1 MSGNNINLSFG
12 MNGVKEEMSKIVQL
26 KQITLFAIFT
36 LFAIQLIT
44 ILIGFFFYLC
54 NFQWFFFHFSLIMK
68 KNILIFSKNIV
79 NIWKNKK

>member
-36 LFAIQLIT
+36 LFAIQYDYDFDWI
-44 ILIGFFFYLC
+44 FFNYIIFSVFFC
-54 NFQWFFFHFSLIMK
+54 IFQLIMK
-68 KNILIFSKNIV
+68 KKYFNFFEKYSEHLNE
-79 NIWKNKK
+79 

>member
-44 ILIGFFFYLC
+44 ILIGFFFI
-54 NFQWFFFHFSLIMK
+54 HV
-68 KNILIFSKNIV
+68 IFSGFYSFFSS
-79 NIWKNKK
+79 